1 MTTLDKLIEKLQ
13 LCEDFEMADKLLH
26 VSYAQKNE
34 MLDILNTC
42 QQTYQERFDDAC
54 QHIDCV
60 DYLIYELE
68 RKDVQQQ

>member
-1 MTTLDKLIEKLQ
+1 MTTLEKLIEKLQ

-34 MLDILNTC
+34 MLDILKTC

-68 RKDVQQQ
+68 RKDVQQK